1 MKKVKLG
8 IIGLGDMGTK
18 YYKLILENN
27 LEFDVVAIT
36 RIKEERLN
44 KIKDLITKMPLIYNS
59 DSDLFKA
66 YDDNKINLDAILI
79 VTCHYEHARIAK
91 EALKRNLYVLVD
103 KPISVTLEEGV
114 SLLEYD
120 ENKIGCIFQ
129 QRAYESHKI
138 IKELIQNKVYG
149 DIKRF
154 SYIVTDWYRPND
166 YYKKDKWRAT
176 YKSDGG
182 GTFINQCPH
191 NLDFLIDVIGFPKSI
206 YSILHYGRYHEI
218 EVEDEGSVYLEYDNF
233 VNGIFVASTGETPGV
248 NRFEIA
254 LDRAVIS
261 LSKENII
268 IKYNEYDEKHYR
280 NLKMNDLNINTIAK
294 TITFKD
300 DNQSAYLTFLNNLI
314 KMVRYKEKPIVSV
327 KEALKSI
334 YLTNAIYLSSFIN
347 QKIDL
352 CSLEDKNIN
361 IFLKL
366 FKEEFFKRVK

>member
-120 ENKIGCIFQ
+120 EN
-129 QRAYESHKI
+129 
-138 IKELIQNKVYG
+138 N
-149 DIKRF
+149 
-154 SYIVTDWYRPND
+154 N
-166 YYKKDKWRAT
+166 
-176 YKSDGG
+176 
-182 GTFINQCPH
+182 PH
-191 NLDFLIDVIGFPKSI
+191 VK
-206 YSILHYGRYHEI
+206 
-218 EVEDEGSVYLEYDNF
+218 
-233 VNGIFVASTGETPGV
+233 
-248 NRFEIA
+248 
-254 LDRAVIS
+254 RAVFR
-261 LSKENII
+261 LPYKGLLLH
-268 IKYNEYDEKHYR
+268 KP
-280 NLKMNDLNINTIAK
+280 LKGHVND
-294 TITFKD
+294 
-300 DNQSAYLTFLNNLI
+300 
-314 KMVRYKEKPIVSV
+314 
-327 KEALKSI
+327 
-334 YLTNAIYLSSFIN
+334 
-347 QKIDL
+347 
-352 CSLEDKNIN
+352 
-361 IFLKL
+361 
-366 FKEEFFKRVK
+366 